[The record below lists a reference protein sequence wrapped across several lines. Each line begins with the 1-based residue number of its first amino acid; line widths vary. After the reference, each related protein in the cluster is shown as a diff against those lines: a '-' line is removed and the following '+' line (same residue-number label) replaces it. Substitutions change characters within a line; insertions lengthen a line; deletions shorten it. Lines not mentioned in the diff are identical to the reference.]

1 MKKIYVLLFTENKI
15 FLIQD
20 DHGRLSLPCHKHWP
34 VVKAVPQKKWNE
46 SLIRHL
52 TFGLLSMPSVR
63 QERPFGLDKDAAF
76 YMAEVQGLEKILEQC
91 NSVKR
96 WNAYFAKYTCP
107 WTLKLIDSTEI
118 PNTIDANSAAC
129 IQASK
134 KDQKDSI

>member
-1 MKKIYVLLFTENKI
+1 MIKLQTPRLTLIPLDHQLL
-15 FLIQD
+15 LIWKQL
-20 DHGRLSLPCHKHWP
+20 GRK
-34 VVKAVPQKKWNE
+34 
-46 SLIRHL
+46 
-52 TFGLLSMPSVR
+52 
-63 QERPFGLDKDAAF
+63 
-76 YMAEVQGLEKILEQC
+76 GLEKILEQC